1 VPELPDIEVYADHLR
16 RRVVGQPLEGARVA
30 SAFLVRTFDPPLKA
44 ALGKRVTGIRRM
56 GKRLVFDLEGDLHL
70 VLHLMIA
77 GRLRWKEVGAKI
89 PGKLG
94 LAAFDFP
101 TGTLLLTEASPKKRA
116 SLHVVKGDAAL
127 AALDPGGLEPLG
139 SSLAD
144 FTAALQ
150 RESHTVKRALT
161 DPHLLSGIGNAY
173 SDEILWRAKLSP
185 LKLTGKLSDDEL
197 ARLHDAVQ
205 TTLTEWTARL
215 AKDTGDDFP
224 DKVTAFRDE
233 MAVHG
238 KYRKPCPACGAPVQR
253 IAYAANEANYCAKC
267 QTGGKLLADRSLSRL
282 MHDDWP
288 RTLEELEARRKP
300 PPS

>member
-1 VPELPDIEVYADHLR
+1 MRA
-16 RRVVGQPLEGARVA
+16 GC
-30 SAFLVRTFDPPLKA
+30 
-44 ALGKRVTGIRRM
+44 
-56 GKRLVFDLEGDLHL
+56 
-70 VLHLMIA
+70 A
-77 GRLRWKEVGAKI
+77 GRSSARRSPASS
-89 PGKLG
+89 G

-161 DPHLLSGIGNAY
+161 DPHLFSGIGNAY

-185 LKLTGKLSDDEL
+185 LKLTGKLTGDEL

-224 DKVTAFRDE
+224 EKVTAFRDE

-267 QTGGKLLADRSLSRL
+267 QTGASSSPTGRSRASCTTTGRRPSRSWRRGGRGEHARLRRQRRRPRARHLRALALVERRLAHDAEHLVRHHGLLAALDGDLLHRRAPRSTSLTRS
-282 MHDDWP
+282 
-288 RTLEELEARRKP
+288 
-300 PPS
+300 